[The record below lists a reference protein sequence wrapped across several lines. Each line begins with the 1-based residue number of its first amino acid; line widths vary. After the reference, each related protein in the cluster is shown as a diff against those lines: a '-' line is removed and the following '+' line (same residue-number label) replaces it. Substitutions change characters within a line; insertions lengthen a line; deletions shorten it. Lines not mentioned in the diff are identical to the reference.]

1 MFYFQ
6 TEFPLHCQDSAADEY
21 PCKRL
26 KKCIT
31 LKGILNKY
39 LSCQL
44 TQHPTFTPEDARSGT
59 ALGRNHT
66 LKLIPIAS

>member
-26 KKCIT
+26 KKRII
-31 LKGILNKY
+31 LKDVLNKY

-44 TQHPTFTPEDARSGT
+44 TQHPTFTPKDARGGT
-59 ALGRNHT
+59 AFGRSHT
-66 LKLIPIAS
+66 LKPIPIVA